1 MDELDLVFTRTV
13 NPLLSPPG
21 GLFLQALLKGGGGGG
36 GGGLKR
42 DGGLFNI
49 AKRITSSKNTLVRDR
64 VDLCVVLVTVNS
76 I

>member
-1 MDELDLVFTRTV
+1 MDELDLVFTPTV

-21 GLFLQALLKGGGGGG
+21 GLFLSSAFEGGG

-42 DGGLFNI
+42 EGGLFNI
-49 AKRITSSKNTLVRDR
+49 AKCITSSKNTLVRDR